1 MKFLKKI
8 IELSIMLLH
17 EQAFQLIGEGIVLL
31 VFLIVV
37 ILIVGLIL
45 GIILVRRNKLLFP
58 SLIIFIVNVFYSPL
72 KSFANLFGLDDAFV
86 DNMGIEVRNKVN
98 KAKFE
103 KIPPE
108 DKIIVLPHCL
118 RSAHCEASLKETGVQ
133 CTYCGKCAI
142 GIIKEKAEP
151 MGYRVFIVPGSSFVK
166 KIVQQN
172 RFKSVVGVACHVDLN
187 QTMMALSDFY
197 PQGVLLSNSGC
208 FQTKVDIKKVL
219 ETIGYYDFMEE
230 QKRMEDAKPISID
243 IIDDDLD
250 VKPSK

>member
-1 MKFLKKI
+1 
-8 IELSIMLLH
+8 MLLH
-17 EQAFQLIGEGIVLL
+17 EQAFQLIGEGVVLL

-37 ILIVGLIL
+37 ILILGIIL
-45 GIILVRRNKLLFP
+45 GIILVRKNKLMFP
-58 SLIIFIVNVFYSPL
+58 SVIIFIVNVFYSPL
-72 KSFANLFGLDDAFV
+72 KSFANLLGLDDSFV

-98 KAKFE
+98 KARFE

-118 RSAHCEASLKETGVQ
+118 RSANCEASLKETGVQ

-172 RFKSVVGVACHVDLN
+172 KFKAVVGVACHVDLN
-187 QTMMALSDFY
+187 QTMMALSDFA
-197 PQGVLLSNSGC
+197 PQGVLLSTSGC
-208 FQTKVDIKKVL
+208 FQTKVDVKRVL
-219 ETIGYYDFMEE
+219 ETIGYYEYMKE
-230 QKRMEDAKPISID
+230 QKRIEDSKPID
-243 IIDDDLD
+243 IEIIEGDLD
-250 VKPSK
+250 INPSK